1 MPSATGRPTREIKH
15 LSDLDDQWLLRT
27 HFFGLYREEEDGTL
41 VLPNPQKQNE
51 VLPADTINE
60 AIQAAI
66 DALEDNLQ
74 VSIRTYEQ
82 REEFHDY
89 DRDLWNEYS
98 MMDLDKY
105 PVIKVH
111 SLTLQYGEG
120 SDAQVLWEVPSSM
133 LQIHGQASLFGTLQI
148 LPQVGAYMGANGVN
162 PLLFSGILNANFAP
176 SFFKVVYDA
185 GLDGL
190 PSDPKRDALPSSIVR
205 AIGLQAAIHPLNIL
219 GDLQI
224 GAGIASMSV
233 SVDGISR
240 SVNTT
245 ASAENSAFSSR
256 IIQYHK
262 ELRGDQNTQ
271 GLIPSLQAKWRR
283 VPMALL

>member
-1 MPSATGRPTREIKH
+1 MAAATDRPPRAPRH

-27 HFFGLYREEEDGTL
+27 HFFGLYREESDGTL
-41 VLPNPQKQNE
+41 VLPNPQKKNE

-60 AIQAAI
+60 AIEAAV
-66 DALEDNLQ
+66 DALEDVLQ
-74 VSIRTYEQ
+74 VSIRAYEQ
-82 REEFHDY
+82 REEYHDY
-89 DRDLWNEYS
+89 DRDLWHEYNIL
-98 MMDLDKY
+98 DLDKY
-105 PVIKVH
+105 PVIQVH
-111 SLTLQYGEG
+111 SLTLQYGEDEG
-120 SDAQVLWEVPSSM
+120 AQILWEVPRSM

-148 LPQVGAYMGANGVN
+148 LPQTGSFLGANGVN
-162 PLLFSGILNANFAP
+162 PLLFEGILNANYSP

-190 PSDPKRDALPSSIVR
+190 PADPKRRDLPASIVR

-245 ASAENSAFSSR
+245 ASAENAAFSAR
-256 IIQYHK
+256 IIQHHK
-262 ELRGDQNTQ
+262 ELRGDQNTP
-271 GLIPSLQAKWRR
+271 GLIPSLQSKWRR